1 MLPARLLLDGVG
13 LMKWQ
18 LGYFNAATDDEQ
30 LLRQQQWEQL
40 LDRLLGSFVAYL
52 IPVITMTKETP
63 RDAVCQ
69 VFEKVNTGGV
79 TLNVFEL
86 LTATYAADNVN
97 LRESWAAQREVMQQH
112 PVLGDVENTDYLQ
125 AICLLASQDRR
136 RAWEEARAQGTMLTR
151 DNERAPAVTCKRRDI
166 LRLPLTDYQRYESEV
181 TQSFLAAGG
190 FLLNQHI
197 FSGRDVPY
205 RTQLVPLAALL
216 ARLGRVA
223 KAGAVYD
230 KLVRWYWCGVFGELY
245 GSTVETRFVNDL
257 VEVLDWVEGGPEPMT
272 VVQTVF
278 QDSRLDTMR
287 SRQSAAY
294 KGLHALLMRDGAHD
308 FKSAT
313 PITILQ
319 YVHESVDIHH
329 VFPQRWCKDNG
340 IDWGQDGQYRQQN
353 TAHRGDEPRGR
364 RSRAQRLPCAV
375 GTHVSGGPGRARPA
389 PDHSRHRFGRAA
401 R

>member
-1 MLPARLLLDGVG
+1 
-13 LMKWQ
+13 
-18 LGYFNAATDDEQ
+18 
-30 LLRQQQWEQL
+30 
-40 LDRLLGSFVAYL
+40 
-52 IPVITMTKETP
+52 
-63 RDAVCQ
+63 
-69 VFEKVNTGGV
+69 
-79 TLNVFEL
+79 
-86 LTATYAADNVN
+86 
-97 LRESWAAQREVMQQH
+97 
-112 PVLGDVENTDYLQ
+112 
-125 AICLLASQDRR
+125 

-340 IDWGQDGQYRQQN
+340 IDWGRMDSIVN
-353 TAHRGDEPRGR
+353 KTPLTAETNREVGGR
-364 RSRAQRLPCAV
+364 APSAYLARLERTYQMDPAVLDQRLT
-375 GTHVSGGPGRARPA
+375 THVIDSAALRA
-389 PDHSRHRFGRAA
+389 DHFDAFYQTRKEQLLRRIETVTGTRILREEANDLLVEEEQAEPESPTVEELTALVDR
-401 R
+401 